1 VILNI
6 LIILNLIYMFF
17 NFISWHLI
25 FYFFLWNLILI
36 FLFLFI
42 LLLILF
48 YWILFFNLIPN
59 HLILIP
65 FFVEFYPHSYDCKSF
80 YFEFSPWLIFFLFC
94 NFIPRCLISLK
105 FFIIFDVYFF
115 YHAFKTRPG
124 SRPPSCPRS
133 RVGSNDRGYRGQSDF
148 LLCRK

>member
-1 VILNI
+1 
-6 LIILNLIYMFF
+6 MFF

-25 FYFFLWNLILI
+25 FYVFLWNLILI

-80 YFEFSPWLIFFLFC
+80 YFEFSPWLIFFFVLQFHPSLF
-94 NFIPRCLISLK
+94 NFIEISYHIWCL
-105 FFIIFDVYFF
+105 FF
-115 YHAFKTRPG
+115 YHAFKTRPE